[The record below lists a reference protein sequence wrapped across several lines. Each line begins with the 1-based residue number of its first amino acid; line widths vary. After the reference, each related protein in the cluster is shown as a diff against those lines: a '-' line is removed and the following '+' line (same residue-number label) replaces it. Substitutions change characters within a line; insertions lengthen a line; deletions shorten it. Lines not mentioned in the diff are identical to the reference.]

1 MAFCAQHLTT
11 SVPMFE
17 LPDSIA
23 SAVMWST
30 KGNLHDQLSIHSWQ
44 TSESNWLKKLTL
56 IQSIPQ
62 MFIPTIQDTQ
72 RNLIQKH
79 LTATGRGKPRVLQT
93 FRWHFLFQLLPWR
106 RRPRPFLR
114 TGCGRLI
121 CSQSGSSLGEDQ
133 ATKGWSLT
141 WIQRESPIPGCHFQ
155 VTCHVISMDSS
166 KKQVES
172 YKQAWHLLNVSID
185 RTCVFVFGW
194 KSGTFGETFGLPDR
208 SQTSQQ
214 FFTFE
219 ADTDLKR
226 LRFDWRFHPKCS
238 QSLINIL

>member
-1 MAFCAQHLTT
+1 MRWYKLLGHTFPHKPKPNTFRPYSVNDLPFQKRPLFWLQHVAGFGRRSKELVMAFCAQHLTT

-166 KKQVES
+166 KK
-172 YKQAWHLLNVSID
+172 
-185 RTCVFVFGW
+185 
-194 KSGTFGETFGLPDR
+194 
-208 SQTSQQ
+208 
-214 FFTFE
+214 
-219 ADTDLKR
+219 
-226 LRFDWRFHPKCS
+226 
-238 QSLINIL
+238 